1 MALSNFITTL
11 PVGQPVPIP
20 TQPVAPTQPQQAVP
34 QAGIHGATG
43 GLNYQFSP
51 LQSFNTNYAQT
62 GAEMVQGNLESMLNP
77 NSQYIQQARQRGL
90 EHASTRGGINSSIA
104 AGASERAAIDAASGL
119 AQQATGIDTAR
130 QMSNTQANMQ
140 NWVDQQGF
148 NREFQGEMAM
158 LPVRNAANM
167 LSMVQQYAMQDPALY
182 TPDVVSGYS
191 NFFNE
196 NMKNLMRQFSGVG
209 RGNT

>member
-11 PVGQPVPIP
+11 PVGQPTPVP
-20 TQPVAPTQPQQAVP
+20 TQPGAPTQPQQAVP

-62 GAEMVQGNLESMLNP
+62 GAEMVQGNLESMLDP

-90 EHASTRGGINSSIA
+90 EHAATRGGVNSSIA

-130 QMSNTQANMQ
+130 QMTNTQANMQ
-140 NWVDQQGF
+140 NWIDQQGF
-148 NREFQGEMAM
+148 NRELQGEMAM

-209 RGNT
+209 RNSA